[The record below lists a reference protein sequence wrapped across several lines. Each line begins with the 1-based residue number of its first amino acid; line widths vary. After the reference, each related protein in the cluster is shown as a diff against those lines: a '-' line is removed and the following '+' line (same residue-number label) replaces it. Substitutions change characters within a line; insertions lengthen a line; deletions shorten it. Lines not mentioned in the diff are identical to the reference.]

1 MRAGLPFRKE
11 GTLEARCGV
20 NRRPPDS
27 FGFLYLRITR
37 HGGCFYGDDLR
48 DALSETADAV
58 SYDYPVGYEKQI
70 HELIANRDRD
80 GALALINEL
89 LGCIFLSKRFD
100 VVGMKA
106 RLAEL
111 SVILSRAAVD
121 AGGSLQDALRLNDKY
136 IGAIIGCKDAES
148 LERVSSEALHSFT
161 DGIFD
166 LGEIKLSD
174 SVRNAVRFM
183 REHVGEKI
191 SVDDVCRHVFL
202 SRSSF
207 CRIFKAQTGK
217 SIADYI
223 NYIKVEYA
231 RKLLDDRL
239 VPLIDVSMLSGFADQ
254 SYFTKVFKK
263 YTGTTPKQYRER
275 G

>member
-1 MRAGLPFRKE
+1 MCAGLPFLQE

-20 NRRPPDS
+20 NRHPPDS
-27 FGFLYLRITR
+27 FGFLYLRVTR
-37 HGGCFYGDDLR
+37 HGGSVFNGGILKDGFT
-48 DALSETADAV
+48 ETG
-58 SYDYPVGYEKQI
+58 DYPIGYEKQI

-89 LGCIFLSKRFD
+89 LGCIFLYKRFD
-100 VVGMKA
+100 VDGMKA

-111 SVILSRAAVD
+111 AVILSRAAVD
-121 AGGSLQDALRLNDKY
+121 VGGSLSEALKLNDKY
-136 IGAIIGCKDAES
+136 IGAIIGCKDAEE
-148 LERVSSEALHSFT
+148 LERVSSEAIHGFT

-166 LGEIKLSD
+166 LGDVKLSD
-174 SVRNAVRFM
+174 SVKMAIRYM

-191 SVDDVCRHVFL
+191 SIDDVCGHVFL

-207 CRIFKAQTGK
+207 CRIFRAQTGK
-217 SIADYI
+217 SIAEYI

-231 RKLLDDRL
+231 KKLLCDRS
-239 VPLIDVSMLSGFADQ
+239 VALIDVSMMTGFADQ

-263 YTGTTPKQYRER
+263 YTGTTPKQYRD
-275 G
+275 GGKI